1 MAAPR
6 GLSQPSTSFIASTCQ
21 GIHRLPLI
29 QSLESKALP
38 CSMHLC
44 IQQFSYECFRLEER
58 IVSNSF
64 LLQCNCSQILLTVFA
79 ALRQTLN
86 NDKLNITQVKPDRNL
101 CSQRLL
107 SNLLWWRMPG
117 SNRRPL
123 ACKASAL
130 PAELIPQIK
139 SKIPMILDN
148 QT

>member
-38 CSMHLC
+38 CSMHLA
-44 IQQFSYECFRLEER
+44 FNNLAMSVRLEER

-117 SNRRPL
+117 SNRRPP
-123 ACKASAL
+123 ACKAGAL
-130 PAELIPQIK
+130 PAELIPHH
-139 SKIPMILDN
+139 DGGR
-148 QT
+148 TWT